1 MARSAYKTNPTA
13 LPQEPRM
20 TEKKHSETDPAQA
33 VFSDSHD
40 ILMNAPIGI
49 FTSTPG
55 GRSFLAE
62 NTNLWP

>member
-1 MARSAYKTNPTA
+1 MARSAYKTDPIA

-20 TEKKHSETDPAQA
+20 TQKKHAVTDPAQA

-49 FTSTPG
+49 FTSTPEV
-55 GRSFLAE
+55 RSSLAE